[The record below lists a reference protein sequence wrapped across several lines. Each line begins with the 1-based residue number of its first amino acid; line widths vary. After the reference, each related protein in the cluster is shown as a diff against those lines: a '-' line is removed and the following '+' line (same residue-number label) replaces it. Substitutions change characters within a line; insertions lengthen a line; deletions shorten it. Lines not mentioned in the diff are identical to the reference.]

1 MLSFHGLVEQG
12 DKSRAGVDEMAFF
25 FLFESIEVVDANQQF
40 VDDLLM
46 ILQEIVSVLV
56 HNGHVSSDERQFK
69 VVVFVFYQ
77 KKVEVKR

>member
-1 MLSFHGLVEQG
+1 
-12 DKSRAGVDEMAFF
+12 
-25 FLFESIEVVDANQQF
+25 
-40 VDDLLM
+40 M

-56 HNGHVSSDERQFK
+56 HNGHVSSDERQLK